1 MDVEIKTGFE
11 NERAI
16 VECTEITAEIED
28 IKSYILSKGK
38 QLTVFGYEEHTYSL
52 KLDDICYFEAVDE
65 HVFAYTADKTYE
77 VKKRL
82 YELEN
87 LYSSYHFVR
96 CSKSVLINV
105 FLVESISP
113 ALNGRFFAHM
123 LNGEKIIISRQYVP
137 QLKKAI
143 FGE

>member
-11 NERAI
+11 NEKAI
-16 VECTEITAEIED
+16 IECTDVTTEIED
-28 IKSYILSKGK
+28 IKSYILSKGT
-38 QLTVFGYEEHTYSL
+38 QLTVFGFEERAYSL

-65 HVFAYTADKTYE
+65 HVFAYTADKTYS

-87 LYSSYHFVR
+87 LYSAYRFVR

-123 LNGEKIIISRQYVP
+123 QNGEKVIISRQYVP

-143 FGE
+143 LGE